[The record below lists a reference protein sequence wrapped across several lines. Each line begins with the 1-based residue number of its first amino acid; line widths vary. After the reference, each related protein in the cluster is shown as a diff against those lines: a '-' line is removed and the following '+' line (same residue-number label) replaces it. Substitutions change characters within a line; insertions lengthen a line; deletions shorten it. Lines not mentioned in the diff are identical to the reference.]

1 MGLFD
6 LIDQVMERY
15 FQKRNRSLDDDAAD
29 TSISRPP
36 LRLKQSHVAAT
47 IIPHPTQREID
58 LDELP
63 YDPADRKRISEYTR
77 NPKKQDEIRRRYLT
91 RGPYRPPPN
100 FDYPYRDI
108 GSDRRRF
115 NPEWFK
121 EYGGWLEYSDKV
133 HKAFCLCCY
142 LFRDCNEGQA
152 GNDAFA
158 IKGWNSWNKK
168 CRLDTHVG
176 KDNVNS
182 FHNVA
187 VKQCDAL
194 MNQDQSIQVALD
206 RQTDFTKKQNRIRLN
221 TSIDSV
227 RYLLCQGLAFRGH
240 DESKE
245 SKNKGNFRELVSTLA
260 DRNEV
265 VRNSIRNAPENCQ
278 WICGDIQKEITSY
291 FAKVMSSLKYIIEVT
306 NYNLMSNEYFIL
318 LNR

>member
-1 MGLFD
+1 
-6 LIDQVMERY
+6 MERY
-15 FQKRNRSLDDDAAD
+15 FQKRNRSLSLDLDADAD
-29 TSISRPP
+29 TSSSRPH
-36 LRLKQSHVAAT
+36 LKLKITNTASV
-47 IIPHPTQREID
+47 PKPSTQKEID

-63 YDPADRKRISEYTR
+63 YDPTDRKRISEYTR

-108 GSDRRRF
+108 GGDRRRF

-121 EYGGWLEYSDKV
+121 EYSGWLEYSEKVDKT
-133 HKAFCLCCY
+133 FCLCCY

-158 IKGWNSWNKK
+158 IKGWNGWNKK

-176 KDNVNS
+176 KGNVNI

-187 VKQCDAL
+187 VKRCDAL
-194 MNQDQSIQVALD
+194 MNQDQSIEFALD
-206 RQTDFTKKQNRIRLN
+206 RQTDLTKKQNRIRLN

-245 SKNKGNFRELVSTLA
+245 SKNKENFRELVNTLA
-260 DRNEV
+260 NQNDAI
-265 VRNSIRNAPENCQ
+265 RNSIRNAPENCQ
-278 WICGDIQKEITSY
+278 WICGDIQKEITDY
-291 FAKVMSSLKYIIEVT
+291 FAKVISS
-306 NYNLMSNEYFIL
+306 
-318 LNR
+318 